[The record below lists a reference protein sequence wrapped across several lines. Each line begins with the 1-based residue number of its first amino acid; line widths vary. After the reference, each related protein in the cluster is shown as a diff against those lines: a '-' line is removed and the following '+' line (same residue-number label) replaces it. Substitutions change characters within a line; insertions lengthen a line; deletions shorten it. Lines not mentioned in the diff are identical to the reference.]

1 MVQVVDVTFGSGVP
15 HITNLQ
21 ALASASAAIWPQA
34 LFDLDFTG

>member
-21 ALASASAAIWPQA
+21 ALAFASAAIWPQA
-34 LFDLDFTG
+34 LFDLDFIG